1 MLHLTLNGEFY
12 LPFWRIEDGRD
23 CKNTVVS
30 ACKNTVVSACEKLVI
45 YGKGDAFTCKRPQ
58 KWVDYRIRARITF
71 PNRVIVLEFSSV
83 ISLIKLVVIN
93 YSVVSEGTWGLSILT
108 ISY

>member
-12 LPFWRIEDGRD
+12 LPLWRIEDGRD
-23 CKNTVVS
+23 
-30 ACKNTVVSACEKLVI
+30 CKNTVVSACEKLVI

-93 YSVVSEGTWGLSILT
+93 YSVASEGTWGLSILT

>member
-30 ACKNTVVSACEKLVI
+30 ACEKSVI
-45 YGKGDAFTCKRPQ
+45 NGKGDAFTCKRPQ
-58 KWVDYRIRARITF
+58 KWVDYRFRTRITF

-93 YSVVSEGTWGLSILT
+93 YSVVREGTWGLSILT